1 MLIQTSSP
9 RPILNVLE
17 HPQHIVIHTLRR
29 IGISTGEVLMNM
41 SINPETGTRLTAP
54 VEPYDVYPIA
64 GEDGFEAVEYY
75 LPFSEVFGAGRRVY
89 DEGRGSVALAPVTKP
104 KSGLRD
110 TQLAVLCGSGFSVIA
125 RSAYRVEGSRYEERL
140 FNFTLLFPITG
151 GGILRASSSLV
162 DISNP
167 TFDPKAPMPQKRGYQ
182 NLGLL
187 AAFNRTHK
195 IMSSSIEQRKAAR
208 IASAEAS
215 IANNTRALPPKS
227 DDSE

>member
-41 SINPETGTRLTAP
+41 SINPETGLRLTAP
-54 VEPYDVYPIA
+54 VEPYDVFPIE
-64 GEDGFEAVEYY
+64 GENGFEAVEYY
-75 LPFSEVFGAGRRVY
+75 LPFSEVFGVGRRVY
-89 DEGRGSVALAPVTKP
+89 SEEGSVALAPVSKP

-125 RSAYRVEGSRYEERL
+125 KSAYRVMGSRYEERL
-140 FNFTLLFPITG
+140 FDFTLLFPITG

-167 TFDPKAPMPQKRGYQ
+167 TFDPKAPMPQKSGYP
-182 NLGLL
+182 NLDLL
-187 AAFNRTHK
+187 RAFNRTHK
-195 IMSSSIEQRKAAR
+195 VMASSIEQRRAAR

-215 IANNTRALPPKS
+215 IASNTRALPPKS
-227 DDSE
+227 DGSE